1 MLNEIVKTHEDGSV
15 ATSLPTPPSSA
26 TFVAPS
32 YTAPLDIDAV
42 IAQIPETA
50 QIKGFF
56 VNNYEKMLTMRR
68 PELAQQI
75 RDALPRRSYASLHNY
90 PRGEV
95 LRAEVA
101 LAKVLAPDVST
112 REALRRACNLVY
124 PMFLSSLLGR
134 VVLSTVGRNVDTV
147 LALGPRMMS
156 SVVNYGSVAAEK
168 LGERHWRYHYR
179 DYYSWLDSGDVGV
192 IEGLLGHYG
201 KEPDLTVY
209 MNGPFEM
216 WLDIK
221 WRDRVAATSSSSAT
235 TTTTKSSPAAAK
247 SAPSPAPEHAPR

>member
-1 MLNEIVKTHEDGSV
+1 MSFAPPRWDAALDVDG
-15 ATSLPTPPSSA
+15 L
-26 TFVAPS
+26 
-32 YTAPLDIDAV
+32 
-42 IAQIPETA
+42 IAQIPESA

-56 VNNYEKMLTMRR
+56 VNNYEKMLTAKR
-68 PELAQQI
+68 PDLAQQI
-75 RDALPRRSYASLHNY
+75 KDAMPRKNYASLNSY
-90 PRGEV
+90 PRAEV

-101 LAKVLAPDVST
+101 LAQVIAPDAAL

-147 LALGPRMMS
+147 LGLGPRMMS
-156 SVVNYGSVAAEK
+156 SVTNYGSVKAAK
-168 LGERHWRYHYR
+168 LAERHWRYHYK

-192 IEGLLGHYG
+192 IEGLLSHYG
-201 KEPDLTVY
+201 KIPELTVA

-221 WRDRVAATSSSSAT
+221 WRDKGSAA
-235 TTTTKSSPAAAK
+235 
-247 SAPSPAPEHAPR
+247 